1 MACFGADRRCRVL
14 GVLVAL
20 LTGGCVRP
28 RAEVRDS
35 LEARVLPAS
44 RAVPKPAPDERI
56 GRCGFI
62 GRLVICRTHAMQRD
76 GRREH
81 EHETR

>member
-1 MACFGADRRCRVL
+1 ML
-14 GVLVAL
+14 GKM
-20 LTGGCVRP
+20 GGVID
-28 RAEVRDS
+28 AG
-35 LEARVLPAS
+35 
-44 RAVPKPAPDERI
+44 PAPDERI

-62 GRLVICRTHAMQRD
+62 GRLVIFRTHAMQRD